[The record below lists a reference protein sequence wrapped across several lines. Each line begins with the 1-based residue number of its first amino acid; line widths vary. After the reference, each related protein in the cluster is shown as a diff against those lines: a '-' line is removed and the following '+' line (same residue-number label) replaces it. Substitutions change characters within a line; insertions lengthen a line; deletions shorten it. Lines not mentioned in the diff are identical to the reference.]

1 MQAWPGETEQVLV
14 RPKGLQWLRVVLRA
28 CAILLSVFALILP
41 MYALRRLGF
50 RRQSQQLVRLACRG
64 CLWAAGLKL
73 SVEGEPIHRSGA
85 IVSNH
90 ASWLD
95 IFVLNAVHRV
105 FFVAK
110 SEVRN
115 WPIIGLVARAVGTVF
130 VRRSALDAAS
140 QVDTILERINQGDRL
155 LFFPEG
161 TSTDG
166 QRVLPFKSTLFAAF
180 FDDDLKD
187 ALWVQ
192 PVTLNYRSEVL
203 RLVGRYRFRGASG
216 GDTGAYGNRRS
227 KGGVSPADE
236 GFGFPGPQGSGQADR
251 GTGSQWAFGSGQALD
266 IGAQACGRIIAVPD
280 FRAKGHKIHHGGK
293 AFGVFEADVALCH
306 HGQFDYV
313 APPLEGFEV
322 DRFAGAQHA
331 GADRPE

>member
-28 CAILLSVFALILP
+28 CAILLSIFALILP

-73 SVEGEPIHRSGA
+73 SVEGEPMHRAGA

-90 ASWLD
+90 VSWLD

-192 PVTLNYRSEVL
+192 PVTLNYRAPE
-203 RLVGRYRFRGASG
+203 GRDPRFYAWW
-216 GDTGAYGNRRS
+216 GDTGFAEHLVAILAHTETGAVKAVFHPPMKVSDFPDRKVLAKRTEELVRSGLSVQDRRS
-227 KGGVSPADE
+227 
-236 GFGFPGPQGSGQADR
+236 
-251 GTGSQWAFGSGQALD
+251 
-266 IGAQACGRIIAVPD
+266 I
-280 FRAKGHKIHHGGK
+280 
-293 AFGVFEADVALCH
+293 
-306 HGQFDYV
+306 
-313 APPLEGFEV
+313 
-322 DRFAGAQHA
+322 
-331 GADRPE
+331 